1 MDWFWHM
8 LLICLV
14 VIPVTIMWLAVAF
27 ELITRKNLKGWQRVA
42 WIVVILILPIIGSL
56 IYLGYTWMTAG
67 RRAPGRATALPRFGS
82 EGSNAAANAPDA
94 DGDLASLDRLRRN
107 GVLTAAEFEA
117 GRRRILEG
125 STPAAEPNAAQ
136 TQTLTVDESL
146 QATVTDR
153 EPKHGAPS

>member
-27 ELITRKNLKGWQRVA
+27 ELITRKNLKSWQRVA

-82 EGSNAAANAPDA
+82 EGSSAAANAPDA

-117 GRRRILEG
+117 GKRRILEG
-125 STPAAEPNAAQ
+125 STPAAEPSATR
-136 TQTLTVDESL
+136 TQTVDESL